1 VTTENLGTRLRQLR
15 ETKVLTRY
23 RLAKISGVS
32 EAYIYRIE
40 RGEIKNPRRD
50 TLGKLAAGLNV
61 TLTYLIGEPAPLD
74 TLQLVEQSLKAYIPV
89 YAEVGEEGEIMEP
102 VDYVACTR
110 TRVPPPTLRAY
121 RANCLYPSV
130 LIESTDTIVV
140 DTSLTPENGDLVV
153 VIKEG
158 QPTVKKYRQDRK
170 GQKWFEDGKD
180 RYEVEDV
187 TIHGI
192 ITEFIRKMR

>member
-1 VTTENLGTRLRQLR
+1 MTALR
-15 ETKVLTRY
+15 EGKGLTKY

-32 EAYIYRIE
+32 QTYIYRIE

-50 TLGKLAAGLNV
+50 TLEKLAAGLSV
-61 TLTYLIGEPAPLD
+61 TLVYLIGEPAPLD

-102 VDYVACTR
+102 IDYVACAR
-110 TRVPPPTLRAY
+110 SRIPPPTLRAY
-121 RANCLYPSV
+121 RAKCLYPSV

-140 DTSLTPENGDLVV
+140 DTALTPANGDLVV

-158 QPTVKKYRQDRK
+158 QATVKKYRQDRK
-170 GQKWFEDGKD
+170 GQKWLEDGRD
-180 RYEVEDV
+180 RCEVEDV
-187 TIHGI
+187 AIHGI
-192 ITEFIRKMR
+192 ITEYIRKMR